1 MEQEIWKE
9 IPDINAQVSNF
20 GNIRRND
27 KLPIDIRPDAEG
39 YFRCT
44 INGRRD
50 RIHRFV
56 AEAFCDNP
64 DPKTKIMVD
73 HIDGNKQNNRADNL
87 RWVTPHEN
95 NIYASENGLYS
106 KSDRKKTNTPII
118 AFNIHNFEVR
128 IFKSQLDMANELEI
142 PDCGINKVLRGK
154 RKTTHGWKVDYLT
167 EDTANKYLTYTNG
180 NNTKEYIRELNKY
193 NIKIGDI

>member
-9 IPDINAQVSNF
+9 IPDIDAQVSNL
-20 GNIRRND
+20 GNVRRND
-27 KLPIDIRPDAEG
+27 GLPIDIKPDAEG

-56 AEAFCDNP
+56 AEAFCENP
-64 DPKTKIMVD
+64 DPENKKMVD

-95 NIYASENGLYS
+95 NIYAAKNGLYN
-106 KSDRKKTNTPII
+106 KPDHKQMNTPII
-118 AFNIHNFEVR
+118 AFNASDSKVRVFE
-128 IFKSQLDMANELEI
+128 SQLDMARKIEI
-142 PDCGINKVLRGK
+142 PDCGINKVLKGK
-154 RKTTHGWKVDYLT
+154 RMVTHGWRVDYLT
-167 EDTANKYLTYTNG
+167 NDTAQKYSLYVRNADM
-180 NNTKEYIRELNKY
+180 EEFVEELSKY
-193 NIKIGDI
+193 GINIGE